1 MHECLNRSPN
11 WGRTRGNFCPHTHF
25 SVDDGGD
32 EDEANMRNGGDRGEC
47 AERERERERLHPF
60 FSREFNFYSALH
72 Q

>member
-47 AERERERERLHPF
+47 AEREREKGFTHSSAGNLISTLHCI
-60 FSREFNFYSALH
+60 NK
-72 Q
+72 